1 MKKISLL
8 ILTFLLASCS
18 DTNEP
23 KAVSVKLNEND
34 AGDDLKLLRKDFQ
47 EQVLNPY
54 PDVFVV
60 VGFGLANSILIK
72 GDKEDIIID
81 TMGGIETAERVIKE
95 FNEVSEN
102 TKKTVIYTHF
112 HADHTLG
119 ARAFTSNFDVTNV
132 VSHRTTIQEIEN
144 FFGIKRDII
153 GPRSLKMFNSILKD
167 ADQGITNGIGIKL
180 EAGRDQPG
188 YVKPTMVFDEKMS
201 LEIGGNKVDL
211 YHAPGET
218 DDQIFIWFEE
228 GKVLFPGDN
237 IYKAFPNIYTI
248 RGTTYRSFR
257 SWYQSIEKMMAL
269 EPEILVPSHGIPIEG
284 AANVMNILTL
294 YRDAIKYVHDQTMRN
309 LNNGLSP
316 LQAARAVELPESLK
330 SDPHLYELYGTVE
343 WSSRNLFNGYFGWFD
358 GNPTNLF
365 PKDSVER
372 ANKLINLISLD
383 KLSAE
388 LTQSVASGDHQWT
401 LYLTDIFINS
411 GNSSQ
416 EIVDVRSRALDALGD
431 QSYNPN
437 ARSYYKSS
445 YAELAGE
452 LNSSSFIDE
461 DNEIQDSAL
470 AELSPIMF
478 LDVASIRLDPAKVD
492 LQDLNTTMYLSDL
505 DEYWHLLINNNVF
518 SYKFV
523 NDVDSPDIIF
533 ESIIFKKLMTSNIEP
548 ITGILLSNR
557 NATGENKRNFLEF
570 VANFRE

>member
-1 MKKISLL
+1 M
-8 ILTFLLASCS
+8 
-18 DTNEP
+18 
-23 KAVSVKLNEND
+23 
-34 AGDDLKLLRKDFQ
+34 
-47 EQVLNPY
+47 
-54 PDVFVV
+54 
-60 VGFGLANSILIK
+60 
-72 GDKEDIIID
+72 
-81 TMGGIETAERVIKE
+81 
-95 FNEVSEN
+95 
-102 TKKTVIYTHF
+102 
-112 HADHTLG
+112 
-119 ARAFTSNFDVTNV
+119 
-132 VSHRTTIQEIEN
+132 
-144 FFGIKRDII
+144 
-153 GPRSLKMFNSILKD
+153 
-167 ADQGITNGIGIKL
+167 
-180 EAGRDQPG
+180 
-188 YVKPTMVFDEKMS
+188 
-201 LEIGGNKVDL
+201 
-211 YHAPGET
+211 
-218 DDQIFIWFEE
+218 
-228 GKVLFPGDN
+228 LFPGDN

-372 ANKLINLISLD
+372 ATKLINLISLD

-401 LYLTDIFINS
+401 LYLTDILINS

-505 DEYWHLLINNNVF
+505 DEYWHLRINNNVF
-518 SYKFV
+518 SYKVV
-523 NDVDSPDIIF
+523 NNVDSPDIIF